1 MQPTLEERMQKYFDG
16 KFEALAKDVDES
28 HLKPMK
34 KDFDEKF
41 ELFKKEL
48 KTEREFNTLAGAG
61 TDKYVNVRDFAN
73 LIKQDVVPET
83 YGKSYLANMSPVALK
98 ALAGYAKSVY
108 MREHSMGMSEAV
120 TKALGETSGSTGGFF
135 VPIEFK
141 PELLKLVIENQVVR
155 PRATVFPM
163 ATDTMWIPRIVD
175 TTHLS
180 TIHGGVTGAWTAEA
194 ATIGQ
199 GDPAAGQ
206 VQLIAKKFA
215 DYVLVSNEL
224 VMDSAIAIP
233 ALLGVLLREGLGFFE
248 DASAIHGNGGGEML
262 GFMNAAA
269 LISTTRTTTGHIK
282 YDDIV
287 NIYSRMLPSSLNNAV
302 WVASPSAFPD
312 IAKMSLAVG
321 TGGSAVW
328 ITNYTTAAGA
338 PPATIFGRPLIISEK
353 MAALS
358 YKGDIAF
365 CDFSYY
371 VMGDRM
377 QMALT
382 TSEHVAFAADQTA
395 FRIIERLDGQPWIAS
410 ALTPHNLGSSTGAV
424 TLSPFVTLAA

>member
-1 MQPTLEERMQKYFDG
+1 MDSTLAEMQKYFDK
-16 KFEALAKDVDES
+16 KFEDLSRDVDES

-34 KDFDEKF
+34 KEWDEKF
-41 ELFKKEL
+41 EEFKKS
-48 KTEREFNTLAGAG
+48 RQFNTLTGAE
-61 TDKYVNVRDFAN
+61 TDKYMNVRDFAN
-73 LIKQDVVPET
+73 IVKQDVIPEAMGT
-83 YGKSYLANMSPVALK
+83 DYKTWSSTAIK
-98 ALAGYAKSVY
+98 ALAGWAKSVY
-108 MREHSMGMSEAV
+108 MREHSMGISEAIQ
-120 TKALGETSGSTGGFF
+120 KAMGESSGSTGGFF

-141 PELLKLVIENQVVR
+141 PELLKLVIESQVVR

-175 TTHLS
+175 TTHRT
-180 TIHGGVTGAWTAEA
+180 TIHGGVTGAWTAEG

-199 GDPAAGQ
+199 ADPAAGQ
-206 VQLIAKKFA
+206 VQLIAKKFS

-224 VMDSAIAIP
+224 IMDSAIAIP
-233 ALLGVLLREGLGFFE
+233 ALLGVLLREGLAFFE
-248 DASAIHGNGGGEML
+248 DASAIHGLGAGEML
-262 GFMNAAA
+262 GFMSAPC
-269 LISTTRTTTGHIK
+269 LISSTRTTTGHIK
-282 YDDIV
+282 YDDV
-287 NIYSRMLPSSLNNAV
+287 TNMYSRMLPSSLNNAV
-302 WVASPSAFPD
+302 WIASPSAFPD

-328 ITNYTTAAGA
+328 ITNYTTAVGA

-358 YKGDIAF
+358 YLGDIAF

-371 VMGDRM
+371 IIGDRM

-382 TSEHVAFAADQTA
+382 TSGHVAFASDQTA

-410 ALTPHNLGSSTGAV
+410 ALTPHNLGSATGAV